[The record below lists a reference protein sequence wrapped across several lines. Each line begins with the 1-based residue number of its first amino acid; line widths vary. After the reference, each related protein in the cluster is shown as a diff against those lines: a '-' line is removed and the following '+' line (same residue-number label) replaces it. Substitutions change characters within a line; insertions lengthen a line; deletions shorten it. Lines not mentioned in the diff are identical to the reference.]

1 MGWGESYSTME
12 ECVCECVG
20 HIHIRLSS
28 DTGVGHCGVC
38 RGWVGGERGE
48 RAQEETLDKLVTTES

>member
-1 MGWGESYSTME
+1 ME
-12 ECVCECVG
+12 ECVCDCVG